1 MKNSEQQPN
10 AEQQQALNKAD
21 VMCRYPLATK
31 TGIELMLGYLMA
43 NGAMCP
49 KCGYGTRKTSK
60 RWARCKRC
68 NERVQLGG
76 NGT

>member
-1 MKNSEQQPN
+1 MNTTEQKTTEAAIDGN
-10 AEQQQALNKAD
+10 TN

-31 TGIELMLGYLMA
+31 SGIELMFAYLLH
-43 NGAMCP
+43 NGDMCP

-60 RWARCKRC
+60 RWAKCKRC
-68 NERVQLGG
+68 NERVQRGG